1 MRAESPPVS
10 CKVYTP
16 TDLAE
21 AMVRALGDTP
31 DASWLEPSHG
41 SGAFIQAIA
50 KSGAGNERIVA
61 VDLDPAIAAADRLA
75 TTLRGVDFLQWAM
88 ETDRRFD
95 RIVGNP
101 PFISISQLSPSLQKT
116 AASVTDLDG
125 RPIGKGANLWY
136 AFVLASLRLLRKSGC
151 LSFILP
157 SAAEFADYC
166 STIRRNVGESFGRL
180 ELYRCRRPLFDNVQ
194 EGTLVVVAR
203 EFGMGPSRV
212 SRASFDSRT
221 SLIEGLSRSGRLCA
235 HRCPKGSVL
244 RSGSRVILESI
255 ANIGLGGVTGDAS
268 FFLMNEERRAS
279 LRLPTEVLT
288 PVVSKAKH
296 LSSPRLTEDIW
307 DCLKSS
313 GQRVWLFDPP
323 TAWSKHPHV
332 KNYLDM
338 NPLQGGCNRKAYKI
352 SIRDPWYRTPMPSVP
367 DAFLS
372 GMSQHGPW
380 LCINET
386 QLVNATNTL
395 YVVKFSSRNRS
406 DWYMWALALLSS
418 EARHQ
423 IRRIG
428 RRYPDG
434 LVKYE
439 PGPLGRIALPRL
451 RTDVDYKML
460 YLKAASALLS
470 RDARL
475 SREIADSVLA

>member
-1 MRAESPPVS
+1 M
-10 CKVYTP
+10 
-16 TDLAE
+16 DLAE

-31 DASWLEPSHG
+31 GASWLEPSHG

-50 KSGAGNERIVA
+50 QSGAGNDRIVA
-61 VDLDPAIAAADRLA
+61 VDLDPATAAADRLA
-75 TTLRGVDFLQWAM
+75 TTLRGVDFLQWAT

-116 AASVTDLDG
+116 AASVKDLDG

-166 STIRRNVGESFGRL
+166 SGVRRGVGESFGRL
-180 ELYRCRRPLFDNVQ
+180 ELYRCTRPLFDNVQ

-203 EFGMGPSRV
+203 DFGMGPSMV
-212 SRASFDSRT
+212 SRRSFDSRT
-221 SLIEGLSRSGRLCA
+221 SLIKGLSRSGRLNA
-235 HRCPKGSVL
+235 HKCPKGSVL
-244 RSGSRVILESI
+244 SSGTRVIFESI
-255 ANIGLGGVTGDAS
+255 ANIGLGGVTGDAN
-268 FFLMNEERRAS
+268 FFLMNEEKRAS
-279 LRLPTEVLT
+279 LKLPTEALT

-296 LSSPRLTEDIW
+296 LNSPLLTESIW
-307 DCLKSS
+307 EHLKSS
-313 GQRVWLFDPP
+313 GQRVWLFNPP
-323 TAWSKHPHV
+323 IAWSKHAHV

-338 NPLQGGCNRKAYKI
+338 DPLQGGCNRKAYKI

-386 QLVNATNTL
+386 GQVNATNTL
-395 YVVKFSSRNRS
+395 YVVKFPSRNRR

-434 LVKYE
+434 LLKYE

-451 RTDVDYKML
+451 RTDADHKAL
-460 YLKAASALLS
+460 YVKAATALLA
-470 RDARL
+470 RDAGL